1 MTSGIKHLYSYKDL
15 FLVLLWRDFNIRYK
29 QAVLGIAWAIIQP
42 LSMMFLFTFI
52 FTYVMPMK
60 ISDVPRPVFFFSGL
74 LPWTF
79 FSSTMNG
86 AIPSLVNNYD
96 LIKSI
101 YFPRVFLPLS
111 SLAIAIT
118 DFFLSLLIFIGLL
131 LFFKIKITLT
141 ALWIIP
147 LFLLLFLFTVSIA
160 LVLSALNV
168 YYRDV
173 GLASTFLIQLLFF
186 ASPIFYS
193 IDKISPKAKLILF
206 LNPLTFIIENMRR
219 CLIEGRPTLLWQ
231 YLIMLA
237 FVTILFVLSYQ
248 FFRRTERKFAD
259 VI

>member
-1 MTSGIKHLYSYKDL
+1 
-15 FLVLLWRDFNIRYK
+15 
-29 QAVLGIAWAIIQP
+29 
-42 LSMMFLFTFI
+42 
-52 FTYVMPMK
+52 MK
-60 ISDVPRPVFFFSGL
+60 ISNVPRPVFFFASL

-79 FSSTMNG
+79 FSSTING

-96 LIKSI
+96 LVKKI
-101 YFPRVFLPLS
+101 YFPRVFLPFS

-118 DFFLSLLIFIGLL
+118 DFLLASLIFFGLL
-131 LFFKIKITLT
+131 FFFKIKITLT
-141 ALWIIP
+141 AFWIIP
-147 LFLLLFLFTVSIA
+147 LFLILVLFTASMA

-186 ASPIFYS
+186 SSPIFYS
-193 IDKISPKAKLILF
+193 IDKISPRAKLIVF

-219 CLIEGRPTLLWQ
+219 CLLEGRSTIWWQ
-231 YLIMLA
+231 YLVMLVLMA
-237 FVTILFVLSYQ
+237 ILFILSYQ